1 MNRMFIWCAGWAF
14 GFLAGYLIAF
24 DRGVASVPV
33 QVPAVK
39 SVDAQCVQWLFESNM
54 KDVRKRMCGGKR

>member
-24 DRGVASVPV
+24 DKGVASVP
-33 QVPAVK
+33 PPPMVK
-39 SVDAQCVQWLFESNM
+39 TTDVQCVQWLFEANM
-54 KDVRKRMCGGKR
+54 KDVRAKMCGGKK